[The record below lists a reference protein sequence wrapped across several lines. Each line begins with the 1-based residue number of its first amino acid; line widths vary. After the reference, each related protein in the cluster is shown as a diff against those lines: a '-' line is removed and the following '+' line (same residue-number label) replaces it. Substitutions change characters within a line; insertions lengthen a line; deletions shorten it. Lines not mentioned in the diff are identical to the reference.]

1 MDIHIVQ
8 TGRFLDRWKEESEGN
23 TMVASIPSQSA
34 QGPIYHQPKISGRLD
49 NRWNQNRILR
59 LTAIVTIHAVIFI
72 VDAIISPT
80 HATPINYN
88 AFMLIGIDERQK
100 LLLFDVVFMHSWVKS
115 TFGEEQQLLVPTRRS
130 QRRMTMG
137 NQQIGEWRCG
147 D

>member
-1 MDIHIVQ
+1 
-8 TGRFLDRWKEESEGN
+8 
-23 TMVASIPSQSA
+23 
-34 QGPIYHQPKISGRLD
+34 
-49 NRWNQNRILR
+49 
-59 LTAIVTIHAVIFI
+59 
-72 VDAIISPT
+72 
-80 HATPINYN
+80 
-88 AFMLIGIDERQK
+88 MLIGIDERQK